1 MSIDIRK
8 ELAKRLAPHF
18 ETSEDRIYSL
28 LEVPPRP
35 DFGDFAIPCFSFAS
49 VLKKDPSNIA
59 SLIQDR
65 VNQDLSEGA
74 GIIKN
79 VVSRGPYL
87 NVFIDRSYFIRNVV
101 GELTRNDF
109 EDIRSIGNGKTVV
122 IDFSSPNIAKP
133 FGIGHLRSTVI
144 GNSLKKIF
152 SFLGYRVVGINHLG
166 DWGTQ
171 FGKLITAI
179 KRWGSEEEL
188 ESAEDP
194 VEYLYRIY
202 VKFHSEAEKNPSL
215 DDEAR
220 LWFKKLESGDEEAKR
235 LWERFRNL
243 SLDEFKRIYRR
254 IGVEFE
260 YYTGESFYSSM
271 LDETIDL
278 IKSKG
283 ITKVSD
289 GALIVPFEDSSIPP
303 ALLRKR
309 DGTTLYITR
318 DIAAALYRFKTFH
331 FDLALYVVGSPQT
344 LHFKQLFKV
353 LELMGMEWYACC
365 HHIPFGQ
372 IRFADG
378 VMSTR
383 KGNIVFLEDVL
394 DRAVELALHIIEE
407 KNPFLEEKRS
417 VAESVGI
424 GSIIFN
430 DLKNY
435 RIKDIN
441 FDWDEIVNFD
451 GETGPYLQYTH
462 ARSSSLLKKYFDQYG
477 GLEFD
482 PEINF
487 GEEGYQLSL
496 LLNDFEPIVLKSA
509 EEFEPSIISR
519 YLLDVASQF
528 NSFYNAYRV
537 ISDDRELSRS
547 RALIVACVKKVL
559 KAGLELLGIEALE
572 EM

>member
-18 ETSEDRIYSL
+18 ETQEDRIYSL

-35 DFGDFAIPCFSFAS
+35 DFGDFAIPCFYFAS
-49 VLKKDPSNIA
+49 ILKKDPSNIA
-59 SLIQDR
+59 SSIQDR

-74 GIIKN
+74 GIIKK

-87 NVFIDRSYFIRNVV
+87 NIFIDRSFFIRNVV

-109 EDIRSIGNGKTVV
+109 EELRSIGNGKTVV

-179 KRWGSEEEL
+179 KRWGSEKEL
-188 ESAEDP
+188 ESAENP

-220 LWFKKLESGDEEAKR
+220 LWFKKLESGDEEARR

-243 SLDEFKRIYRR
+243 SIDEFKRIYKR

-289 GALIVPFEDSSIPP
+289 GALIVPFDDPGIPP

-353 LELMGMEWYACC
+353 LELMGLKWHACC

-378 VMSTR
+378 AMSTR

-407 KNPFLEEKRS
+407 KNPSLEEKRS

-441 FDWDEIVNFD
+441 FDWDEMINFD

-462 ARSSSLLKKYFDQYG
+462 TRSSSLLKKYADQYG
-477 GLEFD
+477 NLEFD
-482 PEINF
+482 PSINF
-487 GEEGYQLSL
+487 GEEGYQLCL
-496 LLNDFEPIVLKSA
+496 LLNEFEPTVLKST

-519 YLLDVASQF
+519 YLLDLASQF

-537 ISDDRELSRS
+537 ISDDRELSRA
-547 RALIVACVKKVL
+547 RALLVACVKKVL
-559 KAGLELLGIEALE
+559 KTGLELLGIEALK

>member
-8 ELAKRLAPHF
+8 ELAKKLAPYF
-18 ETSEDRIYSL
+18 ETTEDRLYSL
-28 LEVPPRP
+28 LEVPPRL
-35 DFGDFAIPCFSFAS
+35 DFGDFAVPCFSFAS
-49 VLKKDPSNIA
+49 SLKKDPSTIA
-59 SLIQDR
+59 SLIEDK
-65 VNQDLSEGA
+65 VNRALLEGA
-74 GIIKN
+74 GIIKK
-79 VVSRGPYL
+79 VVTSGPYL
-87 NVFIDRSYFIRNVV
+87 NIFIDRAFFIRNMVL
-101 GELTRNDF
+101 ELIKNDF
-109 EDIRSIGNGKTVV
+109 KDLRSIGSGKTVI

-144 GNSLKKIF
+144 GNSLKKIY

-179 KRWGSEEEL
+179 KRWGSEDEL
-188 ESAEDP
+188 ENAEDP

-215 DDEAR
+215 EDEAR
-220 LWFKKLESGDEEAKR
+220 LWFKKLEIGDEEARR
-235 LWERFRNL
+235 LWERFKNM
-243 SLDEFKRIYRR
+243 SIDEFKRIYRR
-254 IGVEFE
+254 LGVEFE

-271 LDETIDL
+271 LDETIDF

-283 ITKVSD
+283 ITEVSD
-289 GALIVPFEDSSIPP
+289 GALIVSFDDPGISP
-303 ALLRKR
+303 ALLRKS

-318 DIAAALYRFKTFH
+318 DIAAAMYRFKTFN

-344 LHFKQLFKV
+344 LHFKQLFKI
-353 LELMGMEWYACC
+353 LELMGLEWYTCC

-372 IRFADG
+372 IRFVGGA
-378 VMSTR
+378 MSTR
-383 KGNIVFLEDVL
+383 RGNIIFLEDVL
-394 DRAVELALHIIEE
+394 NRAVELAIRIIDE
-407 KNPFLEEKRS
+407 KNPSLEEKRS

-441 FDWDEIVNFD
+441 FNWDEIINFD

-462 ARSSSLLKKYFDQYG
+462 ARSCSLLKRYVDQYG
-477 GLEFD
+477 NLEFD
-482 PEINF
+482 PGLDF
-487 GEEGYQLSL
+487 GEEGYGLCL
-496 LLNDFEPIVLKSA
+496 ILNEFETTLLKSA

-519 YLLDVASQF
+519 YLLDLASRF
-528 NSFYNAYRV
+528 NGFYNAYRV
-537 ISDDRELSRS
+537 ISEDRELSRS

-559 KAGLELLGIEALE
+559 KIGLELLGIEALE
-572 EM
+572 KM